1 MKLQT
6 KAIILLD
13 IFIVVACLC
22 MGVLGYRSANE
33 GFDEALQMKAYSNVV
48 SFLEVMEHRHPGQ
61 WQVKNGKLYKGDYKL
76 NDAEELVDSLGKV
89 CNGHVTFFLGDTRIA
104 TTVKGQGSGGR
115 AVGTKC
121 SEPVAEAVLKKGEFF
136 VGPANVLGEEFQS
149 AYEPIKDTSGQII
162 GMLFVGLSN
171 SEFDGI
177 RSSFMTSVVVA
188 MLLIMIVAG
197 GLSYVVVGK
206 ALRPMMALTS
216 GMERIADGDL
226 TGQPVPVES
235 EDEIGK
241 LAFCGNNMQ
250 KKLRNL
256 VGNVSDSAQTVS
268 AAAEEL
274 TASAMQTAEAVNS
287 VVESTV
293 TLSRGAAAQAEV
305 ISQVEVEARGMSEKV
320 TALAGSA
327 QTMRDA
333 SLQSR
338 ELARVG
344 GQSVDQAVAQI
355 QQIASQVA
363 SSAQVVASLGKRSD
377 QIGEIV
383 DTISN
388 ISAQTNLLALNAA
401 IEAARAG
408 EAGRGFSVVA
418 DEVRKL
424 AEQSSEAAGNI
435 SNLIVAIQKDTQ
447 EAVNAIEEG
456 NRNVSEGANAV
467 ASTGVAFRDIERQ
480 VNLLGDHIR
489 ESLEHIQVVE
499 DTSKNILTSMSHLQ
513 VQSRKFEEES
523 QNISAATQQQSATM
537 HEVTDSS
544 HQLSSMAQNLQ
555 NEVQKFKV

>member
-13 IFIVVACLC
+13 IFIVVACVC

-33 GFDEALQMKAYSNVV
+33 GFDEALQMKAYSNAV
-48 SFLEVMEHRHPGQ
+48 SFQEVMEHRHPGV
-61 WQVKNGKLYKGDYKL
+61 WQVKGNELYKGDYKV
-76 NDAEELVDSLGKV
+76 NGAEELVDSLGKV
-89 CNGHVTFFLGDTRIA
+89 CKGHVTFFLGDTRIA
-104 TTVKGQGSGGR
+104 TTVKGEGGGR

-121 SEPVAEAVLKKGEFF
+121 SAPVAESVLKKGEFF
-136 VGPANVLGEEFQS
+136 VGSANVLGEEFQS
-149 AYEPIKDTSGQII
+149 AYEPIKDANGQII

-177 RSSFMTSVVVA
+177 RSSFMTSVIVA
-188 MLLIMIVAG
+188 MLLIMILAG
-197 GLSYVVVGK
+197 VLSYVVVGK

-216 GMERIADGDL
+216 GMERIAEGDL

-287 VVESTV
+287 VAESTV
-293 TLSRGAAAQAEV
+293 TLSRGAATQAEV
-305 ISQVEVEARGMSEKV
+305 ISQVEYEARGMSEKV

-435 SNLIVAIQKDTQ
+435 ANLIVDIQKDTQ

-467 ASTGVAFRDIERQ
+467 ASTGEAFRDIERQ
-480 VNLLGDHIR
+480 VNLLGDHIK
-489 ESLEHIQVVE
+489 ESLEHIRVVE
-499 DTSKNILTSMSHLQ
+499 DSSKNILTSMSHLQ
-513 VQSRKFEEES
+513 AQSRKFEEES

-544 HQLSSMAQNLQ
+544 HQLATMAQNLQ